1 MMIGLRKRLA
11 GSTFDDL
18 KLNRYWWMILTRVLI
33 GIGAGFILY
42 FFLRS
47 GLVSGEVF
55 SKLSQETVDLSHKD
69 FAKLFIGCF
78 IAGFSEKLAPR
89 CTPLAPATRTYT

>member
-1 MMIGLRKRLA
+1 VDSPWLLLFVGSAGAFGAAFSMMIGLRKRLA

-55 SKLSQETVDLSHKD
+55 PKLSQETIDL
-69 FAKLFIGCF
+69 
-78 IAGFSEKLAPR
+78 EP
-89 CTPLAPATRTYT
+89 